1 MNLCKQLNRK
11 VLILQLALYTALTT
25 GQSFSEVSASAET
38 PEFSN
43 RSGSYLNSCMKTIPR
58 TSGFCLLSSRAPK
71 PDNLWLIR
79 SKDLSIR
86 HESIL
91 DKPVTP
97 NLFLPLR
104 PGDYLLYSKDGFD
117 NGGHEYNLSVD
128 SGKVT
133 TLKTSTFV
141 ARNTEIA
148 IRHFQPSRGT
158 NNSRCA
164 IRKITSPTVMDV
176 LPGDYIAYTG
186 DLNKLNYPCP
196 TSGAAINALS
206 GQVQS
211 VGARSTEI
219 QSIPQSEIYSHP
231 NGKSSL
237 TSISQFREDIQK
249 LGILSKWD
257 SIRGITNPY
266 PRDYSALVLFGLA
279 TRTYVIPFILNRNQS
294 VCGRSIAKAGLKSL
308 PLLTKCRFS
317 KGQLLEYKVQAGGSY
332 FTINNRHGVPAIE
345 GNNINNSVL
354 VTMYPR

>member
-1 MNLCKQLNRK
+1 MNLCMHLNRK
-11 VLILQLALYTALTT
+11 VLILQLPLYAALTA
-25 GQSFSEVSASAET
+25 GQSFSDARAATQT

-43 RSGSYLNSCMKTIPR
+43 RSGSYLNSCMQTTPR
-58 TSGFCLLSSRAPK
+58 TSGFCLLSSRSPK

-97 NLFLPLR
+97 NFFLPLK
-104 PGDYLLYSKDGFD
+104 PGDYFLYSKDGFD
-117 NGGHEYNLSVD
+117 NGGHEYQFSVN

-141 ARNTEIA
+141 AKNTEIA
-148 IRHFQPSRGT
+148 IRHFQSSRGIDS
-158 NNSRCA
+158 SRCA
-164 IRKITSPTVMDV
+164 IRKIKSPNVMDV
-176 LPGDYIAYTG
+176 LPGNYIAYTG
-186 DLNKLNYPCP
+186 DVSKLNYPCP

-206 GQVQS
+206 GQVQAI
-211 VGARSTEI
+211 GARSTEI
-219 QSIPQSEIYSHP
+219 QSIPQSAIYTHP

-237 TSISQFREDIQK
+237 TSISQFREDIQQI
-249 LGILSKWD
+249 GILSKWD

-279 TRTYVIPFILNRNQS
+279 TRTYVIPFILKRNQS

-308 PLLTKCRFS
+308 PLLTKCKFN
-317 KGQLLEYKVQAGGSY
+317 KGQLMEYKVQAGGSF
-332 FTINNRHGVPAIE
+332 FTVNNRHGVPTIE

-354 VTMYPR
+354 VKMYPR